1 MLSSNSDRKRLFLI
15 DGYAMLYRCHF
26 ALIRNPLITT
36 YGLHTSALF
45 GFTNQVLRLMEM
57 ESPDYIGAIFDS
69 KEKTFRH
76 EYYPSYKATREKMP
90 EELVDQLPHL
100 WRILK
105 GLNIFFTSKPGFEA
119 DDIVGTLAK
128 TAVTENLDTYIVSG
142 DKDFMQL
149 VNDQIFLF
157 SPGGARS
164 QTTIYDKQK
173 VEERWGVPPESMI
186 DLLGLM
192 GDSSDNIPG
201 VRGVGEKSAQKL
213 IHEYGSLESAL
224 EQAEKVNNKRVR
236 NGLLDYR
243 EDALLSKELVKI
255 HTDVPLEFSMSD
267 LIQKEFNHSEL
278 LSLFKEFEFYGLI
291 RQFSEME
298 LQEETQKKKTDK
310 SYTSVISAD
319 DLNQFISKVKDGE
332 WLSIDLETTS
342 VNPMEADIVGMS
354 FSVEKDSGIYIPI
367 QHKDKSKSYFGKDE
381 LSTILNILKPVLEN
395 PKIPKTGQN
404 IKYDLLILRRLGI
417 IVKGIEF
424 DTMIAA
430 HLLNPEVRS
439 YKLDKLSEKYLN
451 YSMMPIEDLV
461 GTGKNQISMAEV
473 SLEDITFYAAED
485 ADIALQ
491 LTIILKE
498 KLEQD
503 NLWEFFTKVEISLI
517 RVLIEMEFRGTF
529 VQKELLDKLSED
541 YSKKIK
547 TLIADIYSLS
557 GTEFNVNSTQQLA
570 QILFDIIKLPQIRKR
585 STAEDVLKRLKN
597 DHPLPQKM
605 LSYRKLNKLKNTY
618 LDPLT
623 SFINQNSGRIHTSFN
638 QTIAATG
645 RLSSTNP
652 NFQNIPIRTDQGRE
666 IRRAFMSQKK
676 GWKIFSADYSQIEL
690 RIMAHLSQD
699 KGLIEA
705 FNNEEDIHTK
715 TASSVY
721 GISPEDV
728 LPELRRTAKVINFGI
743 MYGAGPFR
751 IGQELGI
758 PRNEAMMIIEAYFNQ
773 YTGIKNYFDKTINFA
788 KEHKYVSTLLGRR
801 RPVWEIDSD
810 NRIRREAAVRMA
822 INMPI
827 QGTAAEMIKLAMI
840 DIQQELESKKLE
852 SMMVLQIHDEL
863 VFEFPENELEPLKN
877 LIVSKMEN
885 ALSLSVPLLVDC
897 GWGKSWYEAH

>member
-45 GFTNQVLRLMEM
+45 GFTNQVLRLIKM

-105 GLNIFFTSKPGFEA
+105 GLNIFYTSKPGFEA

-149 VNDQIFLF
+149 VNDQIFLY

-224 EQAEKVNNKRVR
+224 EKAEKVNNKRVR

-278 LSLFKEFEFYGLI
+278 LSLFKEFEFHGLI

-332 WLSIDLETTS
+332 WLSLDLETTS
-342 VNPMEADIVGMS
+342 INPMEADIVGIS
-354 FSVEKDSGIYIPI
+354 FSLEKDSGIYIPI
-367 QHKDKSKSYFGKDE
+367 QHKGKSKSYFGKDE
-381 LSTILNILKPVLEN
+381 LSTVLNILKPVLEN

-430 HLLNPEVRS
+430 HLLHPEVRS

-451 YSMMPIEDLV
+451 YSMMPIEDLI

-503 NLWEFFTKVEISLI
+503 NLWEFFKKVELSLI

-541 YSKKIK
+541 YSEKIK

-585 STAEDVLKRLKN
+585 STAEDVLE
-597 DHPLPQKM
+597 
-605 LSYRKLNKLKNTY
+605 NTY

-705 FNNEEDIHTK
+705 FNNKEDIHTK

-758 PRNEAMMIIEAYFNQ
+758 PRNEAMTIIEAYFNQ

-840 DIQQELESKKLE
+840 DIQQELESNKLE

>member
-26 ALIRNPLITT
+26 ALVRNPLITT

-45 GFTNQVLRLMEM
+45 GFTNQILRLLET
-57 ESPDYIGAIFDS
+57 ESPEYIAAIFDS

-105 GLNIFFTSKPGFEA
+105 GLNLFYTSKPGFEA

-149 VNDQIFLF
+149 VNDQIFLY
-157 SPGGARS
+157 SPGGART

-173 VEERWGVPPESMI
+173 VVERWGVPPESMI

-224 EQAEKVNNKRVR
+224 DQADKVTNKRVR

-267 LIQKEFNHSEL
+267 LIQKEFNNSEL
-278 LSLFKEFEFYGLI
+278 LSLFKEFEFHGLM

-298 LQEETQKKKTDK
+298 LQGETQKKKTEK
-310 SYTSVISAD
+310 SYTSIISAD
-319 DLNQFISKVKDGE
+319 ELNQFISKVKEGE

-342 VNPMEADIVGMS
+342 VNPMEADIVGIS
-354 FSVEKDSGIYIPI
+354 FSIEKDSGVYIPI
-367 QHKDKSKSYFGKDE
+367 QHKDKTKSYFGKDE
-381 LSTILNILKPVLEN
+381 LSTVLNIIKPVLES
-395 PKIPKTGQN
+395 PKVPKTGQN

-430 HLLNPEVRS
+430 HLLHPEVRS

-451 YSMMPIEDLV
+451 YSMMPIEDLI

-503 NLWEFFTKVEISLI
+503 NLWEFFKKVELSLI

-529 VQKELLDKLSED
+529 VKKELLDKLSED
-541 YSKKIK
+541 YSEKIK

-585 STAEDVLKRLKN
+585 STAEDVLERLKN

-623 SFINQNSGRIHTSFN
+623 GFINQNSGRIHTSFN

-652 NFQNIPIRTDQGRE
+652 NFQNIPIRTEQGRE
-666 IRRAFMSQKK
+666 IRRAFKSQKM

-705 FNNEEDIHTK
+705 FNNKEDIHTK

-751 IGQELGI
+751 ISQELGI
-758 PRNEAMMIIEAYFNQ
+758 PRNEAMTIIEAYFNQ
-773 YTGIKNYFDKTINFA
+773 YTGIKKYFDKTINFA

-840 DIQQELESKKLE
+840 DIQKELESKKLE

-863 VFEFPENELEPLKN
+863 VFEFPENELEPLKD
-877 LIVSKMEN
+877 LIISKMEN

>member
-26 ALIRNPLITT
+26 ALVRNPLITT

-45 GFTNQVLRLMEM
+45 GFTNQILRLLET
-57 ESPDYIGAIFDS
+57 ESPEYIAAIFDS

-105 GLNIFFTSKPGFEA
+105 GLNIFYTSKPGFEA

-149 VNDQIFLF
+149 VNDQIFLY
-157 SPGGARS
+157 SPGGART

-224 EQAEKVNNKRVR
+224 DQADKVTNKRVR
-236 NGLLDYR
+236 NGLLDFR

-267 LIQKEFNHSEL
+267 LIQKEFNNSEL
-278 LSLFKEFEFYGLI
+278 LSLFKEFEFHGLM

-298 LQEETQKKKTDK
+298 LQGETQKKKTEK
-310 SYTSVISAD
+310 SYTSIISAD
-319 DLNQFISKVKDGE
+319 KLNQFISKVKEGE

-342 VNPMEADIVGMS
+342 VNPMEADIVGIS
-354 FSVEKDSGIYIPI
+354 FSIEKDSGVYIPI
-367 QHKDKSKSYFGKDE
+367 QHKDKTKTYFGKNE
-381 LSTILNILKPVLEN
+381 LSTVLNIIKPVLES
-395 PKIPKTGQN
+395 PKVPKTGQN

-430 HLLNPEVRS
+430 HLLHPEVRS

-451 YSMMPIEDLV
+451 YSMMPIEDLI

-503 NLWEFFTKVEISLI
+503 NLWEFFKKVELSLI

-541 YSKKIK
+541 YSEKIK

-585 STAEDVLKRLKN
+585 STAEDVLERLKN

-623 SFINQNSGRIHTSFN
+623 GFINQNSGRIHTSFN

-652 NFQNIPIRTDQGRE
+652 NFQNIPIRTEQGRE
-666 IRRAFMSQKK
+666 IRRAFKSQKK

-705 FNNEEDIHTK
+705 FNNKEDIHTK

-751 IGQELGI
+751 ISQELGI
-758 PRNEAMMIIEAYFNQ
+758 PRNEAMTIIEAYFNQ
-773 YTGIKNYFDKTINFA
+773 YTGIKKYFDKTINFA

-840 DIQQELESKKLE
+840 DIQKELESKKLE

-863 VFEFPENELEPLKN
+863 VFEFPENELEPLKD
-877 LIVSKMEN
+877 LIISKMEN

>member
-1 MLSSNSDRKRLFLI
+1 
-15 DGYAMLYRCHF
+15 
-26 ALIRNPLITT
+26 
-36 YGLHTSALF
+36 
-45 GFTNQVLRLMEM
+45 
-57 ESPDYIGAIFDS
+57 
-69 KEKTFRH
+69 
-76 EYYPSYKATREKMP
+76 
-90 EELVDQLPHL
+90 
-100 WRILK
+100 
-105 GLNIFFTSKPGFEA
+105 
-119 DDIVGTLAK
+119 
-128 TAVTENLDTYIVSG
+128 
-142 DKDFMQL
+142 
-149 VNDQIFLF
+149 
-157 SPGGARS
+157 
-164 QTTIYDKQK
+164 
-173 VEERWGVPPESMI
+173 
-186 DLLGLM
+186 
-192 GDSSDNIPG
+192 
-201 VRGVGEKSAQKL
+201 
-213 IHEYGSLESAL
+213 
-224 EQAEKVNNKRVR
+224 
-236 NGLLDYR
+236 
-243 EDALLSKELVKI
+243 
-255 HTDVPLEFSMSD
+255 
-267 LIQKEFNHSEL
+267 
-278 LSLFKEFEFYGLI
+278 
-291 RQFSEME
+291 
-298 LQEETQKKKTDK
+298 
-310 SYTSVISAD
+310 
-319 DLNQFISKVKDGE
+319 
-332 WLSIDLETTS
+332 
-342 VNPMEADIVGMS
+342 MEADIVGIS
-354 FSVEKDSGIYIPI
+354 FSLEKDSGIYIPI
-367 QHKDKSKSYFGKDE
+367 QHKGKSKSYFGKDE
-381 LSTILNILKPVLEN
+381 LSTVLNILKPVLEN

-430 HLLNPEVRS
+430 HLLHPEVRS

-451 YSMMPIEDLV
+451 YSMMPIEDLI

-491 LTIILKE
+491 LTMILKE

-503 NLWEFFTKVEISLI
+503 NLWEFFTKVELSLI

-541 YSKKIK
+541 YSEKIK

-585 STAEDVLKRLKN
+585 STAEDVLERLKN

-705 FNNEEDIHTK
+705 FNNKEDIHTK

-758 PRNEAMMIIEAYFNQ
+758 PRNEAMTIIEAYFNQ

-885 ALSLSVPLLVDC
+885 ALSLSVPLSVDC

>member
-26 ALIRNPLITT
+26 ALVRNPLITT

-45 GFTNQVLRLMEM
+45 GFTNQILRLLET
-57 ESPDYIGAIFDS
+57 ESPEYIAAIFDS

-105 GLNIFFTSKPGFEA
+105 GLNLFYTSKPGFEA

-149 VNDQIFLF
+149 VNDQIFLY
-157 SPGGARS
+157 SPGGART

-173 VEERWGVPPESMI
+173 VVERWGVPPESMI

-224 EQAEKVNNKRVR
+224 DQADKVTNKRVR

-267 LIQKEFNHSEL
+267 LIQKEFNNSEL
-278 LSLFKEFEFYGLI
+278 LSLFKEFEFHGLM

-298 LQEETQKKKTDK
+298 LQGETQKKKTEK
-310 SYTSVISAD
+310 SYTSIISAD
-319 DLNQFISKVKDGE
+319 ELNQFISKVKEGE

-342 VNPMEADIVGMS
+342 VNPMEADIVGIS
-354 FSVEKDSGIYIPI
+354 FSIEKDSGVYIPI
-367 QHKDKSKSYFGKDE
+367 QHKDKTKSYFGKDE
-381 LSTILNILKPVLEN
+381 LSTVLNIIKPVLES
-395 PKIPKTGQN
+395 PKVPKTGQN

-430 HLLNPEVRS
+430 HLLHPEVRS

-451 YSMMPIEDLV
+451 YSMMPIEDLI

-503 NLWEFFTKVEISLI
+503 NLWEFFKKVELSLI

-541 YSKKIK
+541 YSEKIK

-585 STAEDVLKRLKN
+585 STAEDVLERLKN

-623 SFINQNSGRIHTSFN
+623 GFINQNSGRIHTSFN

-652 NFQNIPIRTDQGRE
+652 NFQNIPIRTEQGRE
-666 IRRAFMSQKK
+666 IRRAFKSQKK

-705 FNNEEDIHTK
+705 FNNKEDIHTK

-751 IGQELGI
+751 ISQELGI
-758 PRNEAMMIIEAYFNQ
+758 PRNEAMTIIEAYFNQ
-773 YTGIKNYFDKTINFA
+773 YTGIKKYFDKTINFA

-840 DIQQELESKKLE
+840 DIQRELESKKLE

-863 VFEFPENELEPLKN
+863 VFEFPENELEPLKD
-877 LIVSKMEN
+877 LIISKMEN

>member
-26 ALIRNPLITT
+26 ALVRNPLITT

-45 GFTNQVLRLMEM
+45 GFTNQILRLLET

-105 GLNIFFTSKPGFEA
+105 GLNLFYTSKPGFEA

-149 VNDQIFLF
+149 VNDQIFLY
-157 SPGGARS
+157 SPGGART

-173 VEERWGVPPESMI
+173 VVERWGVPPESMI

-224 EQAEKVNNKRVR
+224 DQADKVTNKRVR

-267 LIQKEFNHSEL
+267 LIQKEFNNSEL
-278 LSLFKEFEFYGLI
+278 LSLFKEFEFHGLM

-298 LQEETQKKKTDK
+298 LQGETQKKKTEK
-310 SYTSVISAD
+310 SYTSIISAD
-319 DLNQFISKVKDGE
+319 ELNQFISKVKEGE

-342 VNPMEADIVGMS
+342 VNPMEADIVGIS
-354 FSVEKDSGIYIPI
+354 FSIEKDSGVYIPI
-367 QHKDKSKSYFGKDE
+367 QHKDKTKTYFGKNE
-381 LSTILNILKPVLEN
+381 LSTVLNIIKPVLES
-395 PKIPKTGQN
+395 PKVPKTGQN

-430 HLLNPEVRS
+430 HLLHPEVRS

-451 YSMMPIEDLV
+451 YSMMPIEDLI

-503 NLWEFFTKVEISLI
+503 NLWEFFKKVELSLI

-529 VQKELLDKLSED
+529 VKKELLDKLSED
-541 YSKKIK
+541 YSEKIK

-585 STAEDVLKRLKN
+585 STAEDVLERLKN

-623 SFINQNSGRIHTSFN
+623 GFINQNSGRIHTSFN

-652 NFQNIPIRTDQGRE
+652 NFQNIPIRTEQGRE
-666 IRRAFMSQKK
+666 IRRAFKSQKK

-705 FNNEEDIHTK
+705 FNNKEDIHTK

-751 IGQELGI
+751 ISQELGI
-758 PRNEAMMIIEAYFNQ
+758 PRNEAMTIIEAYFNQ
-773 YTGIKNYFDKTINFA
+773 YTGIKKYFDKTINFA

-840 DIQQELESKKLE
+840 DIQKELESKKLE

-863 VFEFPENELEPLKN
+863 VFEFPENELEPLKD
-877 LIVSKMEN
+877 LIISKMEN

>member
-105 GLNIFFTSKPGFEA
+105 GLNIFYTSKPGFEA

-149 VNDQIFLF
+149 VNDQIFLY

-224 EQAEKVNNKRVR
+224 EKAEKVNNKRVR

-278 LSLFKEFEFYGLI
+278 LSLFKEFEFHGLI

-332 WLSIDLETTS
+332 WLSLDLETTS
-342 VNPMEADIVGMS
+342 INPMEADIVGIS
-354 FSVEKDSGIYIPI
+354 FSLEKDSGIYIPI
-367 QHKDKSKSYFGKDE
+367 QHKGKSKSYFGKDE
-381 LSTILNILKPVLEN
+381 LSTVLNILKPVLEN

-430 HLLNPEVRS
+430 HLLHPEVRS

-451 YSMMPIEDLV
+451 YSMMPIEDLI
-461 GTGKNQISMAEV
+461 GLGKNQISMAEV

-503 NLWEFFTKVEISLI
+503 NLWEFFKKVELSLI

-570 QILFDIIKLPQIRKR
+570 QILFDIIKLPQFRKR
-585 STAEDVLKRLKN
+585 STAEDVLERLKN

-623 SFINQNSGRIHTSFN
+623 GFINQNSGRIHTSFN

-705 FNNEEDIHTK
+705 FNKEEDIHTK

-758 PRNEAMMIIEAYFNQ
+758 PRNEAMTIIEAYFNQ

-840 DIQQELESKKLE
+840 DIQQELESNKLE